1 MRNEWVPKY
10 DEDGN
15 VLNQLYDFDANGL
28 YATVMQDENI
38 RFPDL
43 SSFEI
48 IGDNMS
54 LDEIKKRYKF
64 YILEVDLFVPNSLQ
78 FIPISF
84 KIPGQSGCFYMY
96 GEHKNQHFC
105 DVDLSE
111 AMKVGIEI
119 RKIHQGIGFLS
130 DIPNFLSPYI

>member
-1 MRNEWVPKY
+1 
-10 DEDGN
+10 
-15 VLNQLYDFDANGL
+15 
-28 YATVMQDENI
+28 MQDENI

-84 KIPGQSGCFYMY
+84 KIPG
-96 GEHKNQHFC
+96 
-105 DVDLSE
+105 
-111 AMKVGIEI
+111 
-119 RKIHQGIGFLS
+119 
-130 DIPNFLSPYI
+130 